1 VADKREESM
10 TAEKTQ
16 QPEELVFKGIGVSA
30 GVVTGPACVIFP
42 ETLQVVRRKIDDA
55 DVSLEIRRLEDA
67 IIDTRR
73 QILDLQ
79 KDMEGSAAVGE
90 TGILDAHLMVL
101 DDRALMEG
109 VVDGIRNELTNAEAV
124 LFDAGEKYAA
134 VLSSVEDEYL
144 RERVSDVRDVVRRL
158 IRNLSGDSVSQQPEI
173 EHRHIIV
180 TRDLAPSQTAA
191 LRKDLV
197 AGFVTDLGSPTS
209 HTAVLARALEIP
221 AIVGLHDVSTKV
233 SMGDEALIDGNKGVF
248 IINPTKERLEKYGK
262 VAEVR
267 RNIENSLGD
276 LQHEPAETSDG
287 KRITLSANVESLEEV
302 ESVIQHGAEGVGL
315 FRSEY
320 LYMGHGDMPGEDEQ
334 AAVYEEVASKLAPS
348 PVIIRTFDIGG
359 DKAMPGTEAFAEPNP
374 FLGCRSIR
382 LSFLHPQYFKAQMRA
397 ILRASVH
404 GNVKI
409 MYPMI
414 CNVAEVRR
422 ANELL
427 EEAKSDLASSGIAFN
442 KDIEV
447 GVMIEIPAAALT
459 AEAIA
464 EHVSFF
470 SLGTND
476 LVQYTLAVDRVND
489 RVAYLYEPTHPAVL
503 ELIKRTIDAGH
514 SKGVWVGLCGEMAAD
529 AILTPL
535 LVGMGVD
542 ELSVAPSAVPMVK
555 DAVRSVSFVEAKEL
569 AEKCLA
575 CGSAAD
581 VLEHCRQLTKRIAP
595 ELLELV

>member
-1 VADKREESM
+1 MTDK
-10 TAEKTQ
+10 KTKQ
-16 QPEELVFKGIGVSA
+16 SVELVFQGIGVSA
-30 GVVTGPACVIFP
+30 GVVTGPACVILP
-42 ETLQVVRRKIDDA
+42 ESVQIVRRKIDES
-55 DVSLEIRRLEDA
+55 DVSLEIRRLEQA
-67 IIDTRR
+67 IIVTRR

-109 VVDGIRNELTNAEAV
+109 VVDGVRNELTNAEAV
-124 LFDAGEKYAA
+124 LFDEGEKYAA
-134 VLSSVEDEYL
+134 ILSSVEDEYL

-158 IRNLSGDSVSQQPEI
+158 ILNLSGDSVSQQPEMA
-173 EHRHIIV
+173 HRHIIV

-287 KRITLSANVESLEEV
+287 RRITLSANAESIEEV
-302 ESVIQHGAEGVGL
+302 ESVLQHGAEGIGL

-320 LYMGHGDMPGEDEQ
+320 LYMRHGDMPSEDEQ
-334 AAVYEEVASKLAPS
+334 AVVYEEVASRLAPA
-348 PVIIRTFDIGG
+348 PVIIRTFDVGG
-359 DKAMPGTEAFAEPNP
+359 DKTVSDAEAFTEPNP

-382 LSFLHPQYFKAQMRA
+382 LSLLYSQHFKAQMRA

-404 GNVKI
+404 GNVKM

-427 EEAKSDLASSGIAFN
+427 EEAKSELVSDGIAFDE
-442 KDIEV
+442 KMEV
-447 GVMIEIPAAALT
+447 GVMIEVPSAALT
-459 AEAIA
+459 AESIA
-464 EHVSFF
+464 EHVSFL

-503 ELIKRTIDAGH
+503 ELIKRTIDAAH
-514 SKGVWVGLCGEMAAD
+514 SKGIWVGLCGEMAAD

-535 LVGMGVD
+535 LVGMGID
-542 ELSVAPSAVPMVK
+542 ELSVAPSTVPMVK
-555 DAVRSVSFVEAKEL
+555 DAIRSVSFVEAEKL
-569 AEKCLA
+569 AKKCLA
-575 CGSAAD
+575 CGSATD

-595 ELLELV
+595 ELLELI